1 MDLRDP
7 FSLSQRTRGED
18 TFNSAKRRRAEL
30 VGDASV
36 STESVAAGFLSTF
49 KDKHLSS
56 GSCGKRPAAPVPVRQ
71 RPWGQKWPG
80 AGGCSPSSP
89 SHTRREPAERVPGGK
104 GFPLP
109 SSSSRRPPQQLAPVA
124 RPWGFAMSS
133 RADGCWKAGTAGH
146 TLLRV
151 PVTSGSGVPALVF
164 AHRKGMQ
171 KAAPSLQSCAP
182 RPSPSTGHGSSAGPE
197 RCLSRVLATAG
208 GTGQPGGQG
217 WPPALPLAL
226 PLAGSTLIHAYMRLY
241 ILIDADRPLWRLLL
255 LLLP

>member
-1 MDLRDP
+1 MRAYPQRVLRRV
-7 FSLSQRTRGED
+7 FSPPSRTSIFQVALVANGRQLQCLCARG
-18 TFNSAKRRRAEL
+18 R
-30 VGDASV
+30 GDRNGLALGAV
-36 STESVAAGFLSTF
+36 P
-49 KDKHLSS
+49 
-56 GSCGKRPAAPVPVRQ
+56 RPALPTRDVSPQ
-71 RPWGQKWPG
+71 R
-80 AGGCSPSSP
+80 GCP
-89 SHTRREPAERVPGGK
+89 EAK